1 MFTRTITGDHGWHGG
16 LYHHTDKRGCTRTM
30 RRIIFSHGRLRMT
43 TENFWIILLVFLHR
57 ISMDIRDNPC
67 EKQYRIIPR
76 MFMECHGGLL
86 YIWYART
93 RIAHMHIQHHACY
106 HQKGYAAI
114 LHPASCCSGKPTGSR
129 STLLSPPLSTKI
141 FFEKKP
147 TFPTPGKEKVSKI
160 WLFRV
165 KDRV

>member
-1 MFTRTITGDHGWHGG
+1 M
-16 LYHHTDKRGCTRTM
+16 
-30 RRIIFSHGRLRMT
+30 IIRVKNNIESSHGCSWNV
-43 TENFWIILLVFLHR
+43 TEDYYI
-57 ISMDIRDNPC
+57 
-67 EKQYRIIPR
+67 
-76 MFMECHGGLL
+76 

-93 RIAHMHIQHHACY
+93 RIAHMHTQHHACY

-165 KDRV
+165 KDRVLDSSPLRLILHHQPRFCRIKAPFRMEWCRMREDKEPLSLGRFYKLVFKGRLCSCFTS